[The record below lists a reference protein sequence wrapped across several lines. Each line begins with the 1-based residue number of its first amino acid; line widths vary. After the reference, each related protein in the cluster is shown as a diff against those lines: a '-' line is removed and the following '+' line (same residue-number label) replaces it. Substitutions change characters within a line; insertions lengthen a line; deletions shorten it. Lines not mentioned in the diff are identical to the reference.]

1 MEPTTLLIILAIFI
15 VAVMYSSVGHGGASG
30 YLAVMALL
38 AVAPEVMRPT
48 ALMLNVLVSAIAF
61 AQFAYKGGFSWRVFW
76 PFAVASIPMAYVGGS
91 IVLPTNAHKIVLGVV
106 LIFTAVRLSLRL
118 SGDGE
123 EPRQPPIAA
132 ALALGAAI
140 GFVSGLVGVGG
151 GIFLTPVLLL
161 MRWSE
166 ARVAAGVSALFILL
180 NSASALAG
188 SYSKVAEL
196 PEIVWAWL
204 AAALIGGVI
213 GATLGSNKFGSL
225 TLRRVLAVVLVVA
238 GIKLIFV

>member
-1 MEPTTLLIILAIFI
+1 MEPFALLIILAIFI
-15 VAVMYSSVGHGGASG
+15 VALMYSSVGHGGASG

-140 GFVSGLVGVGG
+140 GLVSGLVGVGG

-213 GATLGSNKFGSL
+213 GSILGSNKFGSL

>member
-1 MEPTTLLIILAIFI
+1 MELQILIILAIFL

-30 YLAVMALL
+30 YLAVMAFL
-38 AVAPEVMRPT
+38 AVAPEVTRPT
-48 ALMLNVLVSAIAF
+48 ALTLNVVVSAIAF
-61 AQFAYKGGFSWRVFW
+61 ARFAYKGGFSWRVFW
-76 PFAVASIPMAYVGGS
+76 PFAVASIPAAYIGGS
-91 IVLPTNAHKIVLGVV
+91 IYLPTSAHKIVLGIV
-106 LIFTAVRLSLRL
+106 LILTAVRLSLRL

-123 EPRQPPIAA
+123 HPTRPPIAG

-140 GFVSGLVGVGG
+140 GLMSGLVGVGG

-161 MRWSE
+161 MKWSE

-180 NSASALAG
+180 NSAAALAG
-188 SYSKVAEL
+188 NYSKVAEM

-204 AAALIGGVI
+204 AASLIGGVI

-225 TLRRVLAVVLVVA
+225 TIRRVLAGVLVVA
-238 GIKLIFV
+238 GMKLIFI